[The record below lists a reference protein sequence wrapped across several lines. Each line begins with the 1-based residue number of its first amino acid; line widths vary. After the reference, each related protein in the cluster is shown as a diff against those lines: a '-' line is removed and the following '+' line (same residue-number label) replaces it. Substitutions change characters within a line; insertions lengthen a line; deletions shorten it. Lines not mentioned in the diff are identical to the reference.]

1 MYSFLLGTRQPLH
14 DPFENNNLVL
24 YEPPELSEHD
34 KLKTDLNKHPV
45 HVVVDPIV
53 GEWFYLIH
61 RDYNVF
67 LIKLLITNM

>member
-1 MYSFLLGTRQPLH
+1 MACILFLLGTRQPLH

-53 GEWFYLIH
+53 GEWFYLIC
-61 RDYNVF
+61 N
-67 LIKLLITNM
+67 N

>member
-53 GEWFYLIH
+53 GEWFYLICG
-61 RDYNVF
+61 
-67 LIKLLITNM
+67 ITMSFSSKY

>member
-1 MYSFLLGTRQPLH
+1 MVCNHGVLFIFLGTRQPLH

-53 GEWFYLIH
+53 GEWLYLICTA
-61 RDYNVF
+61 
-67 LIKLLITNM
+67 K

>member
-53 GEWFYLIH
+53 GEWFYLIF
-61 RDYNVF
+61 N
-67 LIKLLITNM
+67 N

>member
-14 DPFENNNLVL
+14 DPFENDNLVL

-53 GEWFYLIH
+53 GEWFYLI
-61 RDYNVF
+61 NF
-67 LIKLLITNM
+67 SGITMCFSSNY

>member
-53 GEWFYLIH
+53 GEWFYLIQW
-61 RDYNVF
+61 DYNLF